1 MLGLEVLFFCYYRY
15 KRAMLQERLKE
26 LKKTQVSQDP

>member
-15 KRAMLQERLKE
+15 KRAMLQ
-26 LKKTQVSQDP
+26 VSSTVGFLVSKF